1 MENAPRNDATKGSEH
16 VSCSRMAATA
26 GYLLLVTGLS
36 LLAGCATAGK
46 AKVETAVPTP
56 AVAAE
61 LSSAE
66 KAKVEAAEPKLTVAA
81 QPSSPLPT
89 GPSVVH
95 LSDGREGFVIKEP
108 SIKDALSRAEF
119 DQASAMIKE
128 AKYDKAI
135 ELLEMVIAQ
144 SPGVTA
150 PHINVA
156 IAYGQTNKPDQ
167 AEQHL
172 KKALELIPGHPVAS
186 NEYGLLLR
194 KAGRFA
200 ESRQIYEKSLAAF
213 PEYYPIH
220 KNLGILCDLYLKD
233 SVCAV
238 EHYEI
243 YGKAMPKDP
252 QVKLWIAD
260 LHTRAGSN
268 MTASARIENGTAHP

>member
-1 MENAPRNDATKGSEH
+1 MENAQKKNAMMRKKL
-16 VSCSRMAATA
+16 SRSSRRVTIAS
-26 GYLLLVTGLS
+26 YLLLAIGLS

-46 AKVETAVPTP
+46 AKVQPAEPTP
-56 AVAAE
+56 AA
-61 LSSAE
+61 
-66 KAKVEAAEPKLTVAA
+66 AA
-81 QPSSPLPT
+81 QLSPAVPK

-95 LSDGREGFVIKEP
+95 FTDGREGFVLTQP
-108 SIKDALSRAEF
+108 SGMDAQSRANF
-119 DQASAMIKE
+119 DQASAMIRE

-135 ELLEMVIAQ
+135 ELLEKVIAQ
-144 SPGVTA
+144 WPEMTA

-156 IAYGQTNKPDQ
+156 IAYRQVNKPEQ

-172 KKALELIPGHPVAS
+172 KKALEAIPGHPVAS

-233 SVCAV
+233 AACAV
-238 EHYEI
+238 AHYEI
-243 YGKAMPKDP
+243 YSKAMPKDQ

-260 LHTRAGSN
+260 LQTRSGSN
-268 MTASARIENGTAHP
+268 LTASTGTKNGTARP

>member
-1 MENAPRNDATKGSEH
+1 MVT
-16 VSCSRMAATA
+16 TA
-26 GYLLLVTGLS
+26 GYLLLAIGIS

-46 AKVETAVPTP
+46 GKVVSSEPTTASAAK
-56 AVAAE
+56 
-61 LSSAE
+61 
-66 KAKVEAAEPKLTVAA
+66 
-81 QPSSPLPT
+81 PSPSLPT
-89 GPSVVH
+89 GPAVVH
-95 LSDGREGFVIKEP
+95 FTDGREGFVIKET
-108 SIKDALSRAEF
+108 SGMDAKSREGF
-119 DQASAMIKE
+119 DRASAMIRE
-128 AKYDKAI
+128 EKYDKAI
-135 ELLEMVIAQ
+135 ELLEKVIAQ

-156 IAYGQTNKPDQ
+156 IAYEKTKKAEQ

-200 ESRQIYEKSLAAF
+200 EGRAIYEKALAAF

-233 SVCAV
+233 LACAV

-243 YGKAMPKDP
+243 YSKAMPKDE
-252 QVKLWIAD
+252 QVKVWLAD
-260 LHTRAGSN
+260 LHTRVGKNITTPAVMKN
-268 MTASARIENGTAHP
+268 

>member
-1 MENAPRNDATKGSEH
+1 MVTITG
-16 VSCSRMAATA
+16 C
-26 GYLLLVTGLS
+26 LLLAIGLS

-46 AKVETAVPTP
+46 AKAKP
-56 AVAAE
+56 AEPAPAA
-61 LSSAE
+61 A
-66 KAKVEAAEPKLTVAA
+66 AAEPS
-81 QPSSPLPT
+81 PPLPT

-95 LSDGREGFVIKEP
+95 FTGGREGFLIAEP
-108 SIKDALSRAEF
+108 SGMDAQLRADF

-135 ELLEMVIAQ
+135 ELLEKVSAQ
-144 SPGVTA
+144 SPEMTA
-150 PHINVA
+150 PHINLA
-156 IAYGQTNKPDQ
+156 IAYRQINKPEQ

-172 KKALELIPGHPVAS
+172 KKALGLIPGHPVAS

-213 PEYYPIH
+213 PEYHPIH

-233 SVCAV
+233 LACAL

-243 YGKAMPKDP
+243 YGKAMPKDE
-252 QVKLWIAD
+252 QVKLWLAD
-260 LHTRAGSN
+260 LQTRLGSSLKTSAG
-268 MTASARIENGTAHP
+268 MQNGTAHP

>member
-1 MENAPRNDATKGSEH
+1 MENAPRNDATRGREQG
-16 VSCSRMAATA
+16 SCSRTVTIA
-26 GYLLLVTGLS
+26 GYLLLAIGLS

-46 AKVETAVPTP
+46 AKVEPAEPTP
-56 AVAAE
+56 AVAA
-61 LSSAE
+61 
-66 KAKVEAAEPKLTVAA
+66 
-81 QPSSPLPT
+81 QPPPPLPT

-95 LSDGREGFVIKEP
+95 FTDGREGFVIKEP
-108 SIKDALSRAEF
+108 SGMDAQSRADF

-128 AKYDKAI
+128 AKYEKAI
-135 ELLEMVIAQ
+135 ELLEKVIAQ

-150 PHINVA
+150 PHINLAVA
-156 IAYGQTNKPDQ
+156 YRQINKPEQ

-213 PEYYPIH
+213 PEYHPIH

-233 SVCAV
+233 SACAV

-243 YGKAMPKDP
+243 YGKAMPKDQ
-252 QVKLWIAD
+252 QVQLWLAD
-260 LHTRAGSN
+260 LHARLGSSL
-268 MTASARIENGTAHP
+268 TASAGIRLPAH